1 MLISADEKMRHVTI
15 PMPDGTAIAATLN
28 LPDGEGPFP
37 VLASFYPYRKDDFIG
52 ASTAYARRYFAEAG
66 YASLLV
72 DIRGYGSSGGR
83 AYQAWDQREFDDGAE
98 VVEWAA
104 RQPWCNGRVGVWGS
118 SYGGAQALGI
128 AARRPPS
135 LKAIASIYGAAD
147 IYHDFVYPGGC
158 PNGLGAA
165 AWSAFVVALEL
176 APPSLQDADGRWLDI
191 WHDRLSRL
199 SDGEIS
205 AQIWPAH
212 RDYDDYWQGRV
223 IAVEDINAP
232 SYFLTGWRD
241 LLCQGMLDAYARCR
255 APKRLLAGPWSHAAP
270 DAVADAPYDWLGEL
284 RAWWDRWLG
293 DAPAD
298 DRPDVVYHVQGADA
312 WRSDM
317 AWPPASAATLTRFPA
332 SGGVLGDTAATELA
346 DGYQGRALVG
356 SEAGLW
362 YPMGLALGGRFDQA
376 ADDAKSLTYTSEP
389 VAAPLVLAGSPVAH
403 LDIDLEGEGD
413 AHLCVK
419 LVHVDPND
427 RATLI
432 SSGWYRVAA
441 DPLASGSRRVVQ
453 DVELYP
459 TAYEIPAG
467 HCYRWTIALADFPR
481 VWPTARQP
489 RLTLRGGSS
498 IALPVAQEQR
508 AFDPPAPPAGVN
520 RAPWI
525 VAGEPICRIG
535 ADAARNGVSITAG
548 MRVEMRLP
556 QGGRMKL
563 HHTVSAEMTEA
574 NAAGATIR
582 TQAELDLLL
591 ASGEEIRVDTAG
603 YATLGRRHLS
613 GRISSGGH
621 TLLDRS
627 WTSLNGKRVG

>member
-1 MLISADEKMRHVTI
+1 MLICAEDKTRHVTI
-15 PMPDGTAIAATLN
+15 AMPDGAVIAATLN
-28 LPDGEGPFP
+28 LPDGDGPFP

-52 ASTAYARRYFAEAG
+52 ASTAYARSYFADAG

-83 AYQAWDQREFDDGAE
+83 AYQAWDPREFDDGAE

-118 SYGGAQALGI
+118 SYGGAQSLGI

-176 APPSLQDADGRWLDI
+176 APPSLQDADGRWLDA
-191 WHDRLSRL
+191 WRDRLGRVG
-199 SDGEIS
+199 DGEIS

-212 RDYDDYWQGRV
+212 RDHDDYWQGR
-223 IAVEDINAP
+223 IIPVEDIAVP
-232 SYFLTGWRD
+232 SYFLSGWRD

-270 DAVADAPYDWLGEL
+270 DGVTEAPYDWLGEL
-284 RAWWDRWLG
+284 RHWWDRWLG

-298 DRPDVVYHVQGADA
+298 DRPDVVYRVQGADRWCA
-312 WRSDM
+312 DT
-317 AWPPASAATLTRFPA
+317 AWPPAQGMTLTRFAA
-332 SGGVLGDTAATELA
+332 SGGGLDETPGPLA
-346 DGYQGRALVG
+346 DAYDGRALVG

-376 ADDAKSLTYTSEP
+376 ADDAKSLAYTSDP
-389 VAAPLVLAGSPVAH
+389 VAEPLTIAGSPVAH
-403 LDIDLEGEGD
+403 LDLDLDGEGD

-427 RATLI
+427 RATLV
-432 SSGWYRVAA
+432 SSGWRRVAA
-441 DPLASGSRRVVQ
+441 DAPGPGKRRLAV
-453 DVELYP
+453 DIELYP

-467 HCYRWTIALADFPR
+467 HRYRWTIALADFPR
-481 VWPTARQP
+481 VWPTARQHQ
-489 RLTLRGGSS
+489 LTLHGGSS
-498 IALPVAQEQR
+498 LRLPIARPQV
-508 AFDPPAPPAGVN
+508 AFDAPAPPTGVN

-525 VAGEPICRIG
+525 VSGEPICRLEQ
-535 ADAARNGVSITAG
+535 DAARNGVSITAG

-556 QGGRMKL
+556 QGGRMRL
-563 HHTVSAEMTEA
+563 QHTVTAEMTEA
-574 NAAGATIR
+574 KAAGATIK

-603 YATLGRRHLS
+603 YATIGRRHLT
-613 GRISSGGH
+613 GRVSAGGH
-621 TLLDRS
+621 TLFDRR
-627 WTSLNGKRVG
+627 WTSLNGEPVA